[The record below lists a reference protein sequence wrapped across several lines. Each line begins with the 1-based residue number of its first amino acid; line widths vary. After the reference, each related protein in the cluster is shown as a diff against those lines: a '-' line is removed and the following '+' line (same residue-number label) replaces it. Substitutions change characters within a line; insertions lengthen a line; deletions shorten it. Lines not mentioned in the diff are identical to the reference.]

1 MLFRSMKSFLGN
13 ILFLL
18 LLTVPSGT
26 VFAEDEELEVG
37 RYTVKGTVVDENGDP
52 LPGASVWVVGAT
64 IGAGT
69 NANGE
74 FAIRLNEG
82 REYTLRVSFTGYIPE
97 EVKVNRQTGAQPLH
111 VILKPAENE
120 LNEVVVTGA
129 RIARPLKEVPVLTR
143 VISQKDIQALNP
155 MSIETLL
162 QYELPGLQI
171 TYNSMSR
178 MPQIKYQGVDGEYML
193 FLIDGEKFVDRKSVV

>member
-1 MLFRSMKSFLGN
+1 MKSFLGN

-97 EVKVNRQTGAQPLH
+97 EVKINRQTGAPL
-111 VILKPAENE
+111 
-120 LNEVVVTGA
+120 
-129 RIARPLKEVPVLTR
+129 
-143 VISQKDIQALNP
+143 
-155 MSIETLL
+155 
-162 QYELPGLQI
+162 
-171 TYNSMSR
+171 
-178 MPQIKYQGVDGEYML
+178 
-193 FLIDGEKFVDRKSVV
+193 